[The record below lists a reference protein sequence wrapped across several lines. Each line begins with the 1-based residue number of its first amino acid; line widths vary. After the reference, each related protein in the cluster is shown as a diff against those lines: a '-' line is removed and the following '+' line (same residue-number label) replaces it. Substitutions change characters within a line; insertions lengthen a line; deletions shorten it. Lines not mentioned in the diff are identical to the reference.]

1 MFDYFPQSRGKRD
14 YDRRTLFQPAKVEIY
29 FWWLMGNADFSLTLL
44 AVGDFLDILDFLD
57 FLEILEILGF
67 LDFLDFLGHPAG
79 SNS

>member
-44 AVGDFLDILDFLD
+44 AVGDFLDILDFPDILD
-57 FLEILEILGF
+57 FLEILDYLDILEIL
-67 LDFLDFLGHPAG
+67 
-79 SNS
+79 